1 MKDKFNHYAR
11 INFVW
16 YVYGGV
22 SRVENKTKT
31 TVPTSSSM
39 AILYMPVLFRTNLN
53 CCLMSSLK
61 YLSKIYIWNIYI
73 RKKSVPC
80 FYSLN
85 HSLIGQN
92 IHCNLSLQVY
102 MYNFTGRR
110 TPVQLLFCKLFGN
123 FWGHFL

>member
-1 MKDKFNHYAR
+1 MS
-11 INFVW
+11 I
-16 YVYGGV
+16 GGV

-31 TVPTSSSM
+31 TVSTSSSM

-61 YLSKIYIWNIYI
+61 YWSKNVYEIFILG
-73 RKKSVPC
+73 KKSVPC

-102 MYNFTGRR
+102 IYNFTGRR
-110 TPVQLLFCKLFGN
+110 TPVVIIL
-123 FWGHFL
+123 